1 MFSQCE
7 CITSTLFLYPTN
19 PYSSLQPSSL
29 FSKTVIMSK
38 APVESSGPVELWED
52 DLAGTIQ
59 NEYDPMIP
67 NNYEMIVKQ
76 KRAEER
82 SRDSEVR

>member
-1 MFSQCE
+1 
-7 CITSTLFLYPTN
+7 
-19 PYSSLQPSSL
+19 
-29 FSKTVIMSK
+29 MSK

-82 SRDSEVR
+82 SRDSEVRQLTRTYMYMYVCTGIYIWYIYLCGVQVHVHVS

>member
-1 MFSQCE
+1 
-7 CITSTLFLYPTN
+7 
-19 PYSSLQPSSL
+19 
-29 FSKTVIMSK
+29 MSK
-38 APVESSGPVELWED
+38 APVDSSGPVELWED

-82 SRDSEVR
+82 SRDSEVRQLT